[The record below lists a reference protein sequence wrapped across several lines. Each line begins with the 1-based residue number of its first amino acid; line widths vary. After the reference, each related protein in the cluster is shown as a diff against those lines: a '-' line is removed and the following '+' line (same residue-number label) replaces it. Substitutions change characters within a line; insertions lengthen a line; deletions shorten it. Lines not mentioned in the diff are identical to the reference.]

1 MPFSASDVNHNNAA
15 AAAAAAGARFTSPT
29 RSTGQQQQQCL
40 HEGGHWDLFG
50 RRLSR
55 DFDFD

>member
-1 MPFSASDVNHNNAA
+1 MPFPASDVNHNNAA
-15 AAAAAAGARFTSPT
+15 AAVGARFTSPT
-29 RSTGQQQQQCL
+29 RSTGQQQQQQPCL
-40 HEGGHWDLFG
+40 HEGWHWDLFG